1 MFHFRNEAFSKSKKT
16 IASKKTID
24 IKEIAQIHK
33 TGDLM
38 FSQDV
43 EFAFPYDSSK
53 NVG

>member
-1 MFHFRNEAFSKSKKT
+1 MFHFRNEAFSKY
-16 IASKKTID
+16 IKTID